1 MLSLSHLRLHARCE
15 ASDAA
20 PDVGGKCQSCDD
32 LTPSSGVTCQTW
44 PRVSQAQNNIWNVET
59 GEGEG

>member
-20 PDVGGKCQSCDD
+20 PDVGGKCPSDD

-44 PRVSQAQNNIWNVET
+44 PRVRQAQNNIWNVET